1 MGSTSKPSSNSAIIV
16 CTPGLMEGALRAA
29 SESLPAVQ
37 IAAPANGCPSALHIV
52 REKQPALLVV
62 DSSLPE
68 QDVQSLLQ
76 QRKREQLPTRSLVLT
91 TTRAQQRRA
100 LAAGADDAFRRDG
113 STAQLLAIA
122 TGLCRS
128 GRGSEGTNKALSSG
142 ASRVKQQALH
152 VEHVESGACD
162 A

>member
-1 MGSTSKPSSNSAIIV
+1 MSKTQTVTNLASGRGMGSTSKPSSNSAIIV
-16 CTPGLMEGALRAA
+16 CTPGLME
-29 SESLPAVQ
+29 
-37 IAAPANGCPSALHIV
+37 
-52 REKQPALLVV
+52 
-62 DSSLPE
+62 LPE

-91 TTRAQQRRA
+91 ATRAQQRRA